1 MKATKGRDNQRRN
14 TRVKKPTASI
24 FVLATLCIALLPL
37 KPSAYGAEAPQTG
50 GTLTV
55 GVVSDPVTL
64 DPAFFASYF
73 ELYAQYLVYEP
84 LLTMTPDLKV
94 VPGIASYSKV
104 DDLTYNF
111 DIKPG
116 VTFQDGTP
124 FDAAAAKFNLDRML
138 DPKNGSPRR
147 SDLGPVAS
155 VDVTG
160 PLAFSVKFSQ
170 PYAQFPLV
178 MTNRAGLFVSPT
190 ALQKLGADFAAK
202 GVGAGP
208 FKVES
213 WTKNGQLVLASF
225 DNYYKGKP
233 PLDKIILRPLPDETL
248 RTTSLKS
255 GDVQLTD
262 SVPPQSL
269 SSVTAG
275 GSIAVADLAGLGF
288 NAFSLNNTRPP
299 FDDRKVRQA
308 LMYAV
313 DKDVVSKVAYFNTG
327 SPAYGAVPPPVRW
340 AFDADFKPYKRDI
353 AKAKQLLADAG
364 HPDGVA
370 FAITVV
376 ASPLQLRI
384 AQIIQV
390 QAQEAGFKVSVRQ
403 VDATSLITVLQKRD
417 YDICWSPWSGRPD
430 PDGNMFNW
438 FTKDGPNNFAGYKSD
453 AVDAL
458 MRKARV
464 TADQDTRAVMYKE
477 AQQEISDDA
486 PMLFLHFDSTLQ
498 GSSKKLHWTPYPDTA
513 FRLGDAWLEH

>member
-1 MKATKGRDNQRRN
+1 VKTSKALRL
-14 TRVKKPTASI
+14 V
-24 FVLATLCIALLPL
+24 TLWLTLL
-37 KPSAYGAEAPQTG
+37 SAAPFARGAETPQKG
-50 GTLTV
+50 GTLTI

-73 ELYAQYLVYEP
+73 ELYAQYLIYEP

-94 VPGIASYSKV
+94 VAGIASYKMV
-104 DDLTYNF
+104 DDLNYSF
-111 DIKPG
+111 EIKPG

-147 SDLGPVAS
+147 SDLGPVSS

-160 PLAFSVKFSQ
+160 PLSFTVTFAQ

-190 ALQKLGADFAAK
+190 ALQKFGADFATK

-213 WTKNGQLVLASF
+213 WTKNGQLVLTGF

-233 PLDKIILRPLPDETL
+233 ALDKVVIRPLPDETL

-255 GDVQLTD
+255 NDVQLTD

-269 SSVTAG
+269 SSVKSG
-275 GSIAVADLAGLGF
+275 GAIAVADLPGLGF
-288 NAFSLNNTRPP
+288 NAFSLNTTRPP
-299 FDDRKVRQA
+299 FDDKKVRQA
-308 LMYAV
+308 LMYAI
-313 DKDVVSKVAYFNTG
+313 DKDVVNKVAYFNTG
-327 SPAYGAVPPPVRW
+327 QPAYGPIPPPVAW
-340 AFDADFKPYKRDI
+340 AFDVDFKPYKRDLSQ
-353 AKAKQLLADAG
+353 ARQLLADAG
-364 HPDGVA
+364 HADGVA

-384 AQIIQV
+384 AQILQAE
-390 QAQEAGFKVSVRQ
+390 AQEAGFKVTVKQ

-417 YDICWSPWSGRPD
+417 YDLCWSPWSGRPD

-453 AVDAL
+453 EVDEL
-458 MRKARV
+458 MHRARV
-464 TADQDTRAVMYKE
+464 TSDQDTRAVLYKQ
-477 AQQEISDDA
+477 AQDLISDDA
-486 PMLFLHFDSTLQ
+486 PMLFLHFDATLQ
-498 GSSKKLHWTPYPDTA
+498 GSSKKLHWTPYPDNA
-513 FRLGDAWLEH
+513 FRLGDAWLER